1 MLARETLISGTV
13 DESFQIQSNSVEN
26 ALLSGVVV
34 VREKALHFSP
44 SAEPS
49 QSNAEKG
56 MPKCGAC
63 LNKGVIKIP
72 STGLPSCLA
81 CFYAAFEDRI
91 HQTITSERLFSPGD
105 RVAIGA
111 SGGKDST
118 VLAYTLA
125 LLNER
130 HKYGVEL
137 LLLSID
143 EGIAGYR
150 DDSLRT
156 VASNSR
162 TYNMPLTVL
171 SYRDLYGWT
180 MDAIVAQIGLRNNCT
195 FCGVF
200 RRQALER
207 GARMLG
213 CSVLA
218 TGHNADD
225 LAETVMMNVLRGDHA
240 RLVRC
245 TAARTH
251 DADNAAV
258 CGAPDGDS
266 EACAAARSSNRT
278 PIDSSTVRIKPF
290 KYTYEKEIVMYAYF
304 KRLEYFST
312 ECKYAPE
319 AYRGHVRELLKR
331 MESKNPRV
339 ILNIIRSG
347 DDIGRLYALSSAK
360 GSSVSTRS
368 ELKACTRCGFATS
381 NELCKACVLLEGL
394 NTSQPML
401 GITGRRRKPAGP

>member
-1 MLARETLISGTV
+1 
-13 DESFQIQSNSVEN
+13 
-26 ALLSGVVV
+26 
-34 VREKALHFSP
+34 
-44 SAEPS
+44 
-49 QSNAEKG
+49 

-63 LNKGVIKIP
+63 PNKGVIKIP
-72 STGLPSCLA
+72 STGLPSCLP

-91 HQTITSERLFSPGD
+91 HQTIASERLFSPGD
-105 RVAIGA
+105 RVAVGA

-118 VLAYTLA
+118 VLAYVLG

-130 HKYGVEL
+130 HGYGVEL

-156 VASNSR
+156 VAANSR

-213 CSVLA
+213 CRVLA

-225 LAETVMMNVLRGDHA
+225 LAETVMMNMLRGDHA
-240 RLVRC
+240 RLARC

-251 DADNAAV
+251 DADNAAP
-258 CGAPDGDS
+258 CGAPGGVPGGGG
-266 EACAAARSSNRT
+266 EASATAAHHRSWM

-331 MESKNPRV
+331 MEAKNPRV
-339 ILNIIRSG
+339 ILDIIRSG
-347 DDIGRLYALSSAK
+347 DDIGRLYALSSAE
-360 GSSVSTRS
+360 GSSAATGS
-368 ELKACTRCGFATS
+368 ELKACMRCGFATS

-394 NTSQPML
+394 NTGQPML
-401 GITGRRRKPAGP
+401 GITGRRRKPAESQ